1 PRRPRRRRP
10 LRTLLARPARGARRA
25 VPALR
30 RGGRR
35 GRVMLRRGLAV
46 AVAVAIAD
54 QASKAAILA
63 LFAGAPP
70 DRQFVLAPFLS
81 LLLSRNSGVS
91 FGFFN
96 NGAAVNPLVFSAV
109 AVVVIAILIYWLS
122 RIETALL
129 GGAVG
134 NVIDRVRLGRVI
146 DFIDFHVGAWHW
158 PTFNVADSAI
168 CIGVAVMLLEGM
180 WRRRTTPQANGR
192 GDR

>member
-1 PRRPRRRRP
+1 
-10 LRTLLARPARGARRA
+10 
-25 VPALR
+25 
-30 RGGRR
+30 
-35 GRVMLRRGLAV
+35 MLRRGLAV

-129 GGAVG
+129 AVAVGLIVGGAAG